1 MSSAAVSRPG
11 PRRDDAGPGT
21 GVGGRA
27 GARGRGAADPRG
39 TAGGGTT
46 GGPRGGGLWPWFFI
60 APTLIG
66 IGALYVWPLIQ
77 NVVYSFAKWGP
88 FGGAEFNGT
97 ANYERLFTDS
107 SLLGALANT
116 LIYTGIVL
124 LGIPIAI
131 VVATLLDRPGLKG
144 AWLYRILFL
153 MPYIAMPT
161 AVALVWRL
169 IFNGDFGVLNQV
181 LARFGIDGPHWVSTP
196 GYALVAV
203 SLVGLWS
210 SLGLSVII
218 LGAGLRS
225 IPAELYEAAQLDG
238 AGGWRILRS
247 ITVPLLTPSIFFVS
261 VITFIN
267 AFQLFD
273 LLLALLGQENPAML
287 STQSLVLKFYNVGFV
302 AGDRGYAAAIS
313 VLILLIIGAMT
324 ALQFRLQRRWV
335 HYG

>member
-1 MSSAAVSRPG
+1 MSTTAADRAT
-11 PRRDDAGPGT
+11 RRGAEGARRAGARAAT
-21 GVGGRA
+21 RAGRA
-27 GARGRGAADPRG
+27 GARPD
-39 TAGGGTT
+39 T
-46 GGPRGGGLWPWFFI
+46 GSGGGGLWPWLFVG
-60 APTLIG
+60 PTLVG
-66 IGALYVWPLIQ
+66 IGVLYVWPLIQ
-77 NVVYSFAKWGP
+77 NVLYSFAKWGP
-88 FGGAEFNGT
+88 FGGTEFTGT
-97 ANYERLFTDS
+97 ANYERLLTDS
-107 SLLGALANT
+107 SLLGALGNT
-116 LIYTGIVL
+116 LLYTGIVL
-124 LGIPIAI
+124 LGIPIAV
-131 VVATLLDRPGLKG
+131 VVATLLDRPGLRF

-181 LARFGIDGPHWVSTP
+181 LARFGVDGPHWVSTP

-261 VITFIN
+261 VITIIN

-273 LLLALLGQENPAML
+273 LLFALLGQENPAML
-287 STQSLVLKFYNVGFV
+287 ATQSLVLKFYNVGFV
-302 AGDRGYAAAIS
+302 AGDRGYAAAIA
-313 VLILLIIGAMT
+313 VLILVIIGALT